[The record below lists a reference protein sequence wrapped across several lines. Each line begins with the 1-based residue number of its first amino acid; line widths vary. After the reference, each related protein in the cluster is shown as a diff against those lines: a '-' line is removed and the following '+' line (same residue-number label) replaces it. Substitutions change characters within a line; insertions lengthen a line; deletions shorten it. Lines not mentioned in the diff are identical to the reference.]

1 MSIADGRWGTTGYR
15 YDGNGQVEE
24 ARYGDG
30 LAERFD
36 YDAALNVSA
45 FQELDRGPGGP
56 VQAASFLEAAP
67 DTRLRFWHGSAGGR
81 VSEAWGPQGERVTY
95 RHDGLGRVVE
105 RRLERDGFRPLVWSY
120 GWDGRDRLVSCET
133 PTGEVWSYGYD
144 PFGRRLWKRRST
156 AEGVSGTAYG
166 WDGDLLSAEAPLRA
180 DGSAEWGSATVWH
193 YEPGTF
199 RPVAR
204 EGSDGSLLYV
214 VTDHLGTPREL
225 YDGQGRR
232 AWSRSHRLWGGTR
245 GVWRGE
251 AANDGAVSLAAV
263 RAARDEADGDE
274 ADLCPIGFPGQ
285 WADNE
290 NGLSYNRFRYY
301 NAEAGQYV
309 SPDPIGL
316 DGGLQPQGYVH
327 RPVAELDPL
336 GLAGCEFDKY
346 NYKNEEQYVPSSSA
360 EGEKLK
366 EHLQQA
372 QKYGQGELKSLKMV
386 ELDIM
391 EKYLLPEHQE
401 K

>member
-1 MSIADGRWGTTGYR
+1 MLASGHDPAGRLVR
-15 YDGNGQVEE
+15 QV
-24 ARYGDG
+24 AGRG
-30 LAERFD
+30 
-36 YDAALNVSA
+36 AL
-45 FQELDRGPGGP
+45 PG
-56 VQAASFLEAAP
+56 ASPEPAP

-105 RRLERDGFRPLVWSY
+105 RRLERDGFRPLTWSY

-225 YDGQGRR
+225 LDESGR
-232 AWSRSHRLWGGTR
+232 AVWSAEYRLWGAVR
-245 GVWRGE
+245 RVWV
-251 AANDGAVSLAAV
+251 AANDDGPGGRGPGGGRVHAVAGTLALASDPGVVEAV
-263 RAARDEADGDE
+263 L
-274 ADLCPIGFPGQ
+274 LCPLRFQGQ
-285 WADNE
+285 WQDGE
-290 NGLSYNRFRYY
+290 TGLVYNRFRYY
-301 NAEAGQYV
+301 DPLTTQYV
-309 SPDPIGL
+309 SLDPIGL
-316 DGGLQPQGYVH
+316 L
-327 RPVAELDPL
+327 
-336 GLAGCEFDKY
+336 
-346 NYKNEEQYVPSSSA
+346 
-360 EGEKLK
+360 
-366 EHLQQA
+366 
-372 QKYGQGELKSLKMV
+372 
-386 ELDIM
+386 
-391 EKYLLPEHQE
+391 
-401 K
+401 

>member
-1 MSIADGRWGTTGYR
+1 MLASVHDPAGRLVRQVAGRRALPGAAPEPALERVYGWNRASEPVSIADGRWGTTGYG

-45 FQELDRGPGGP
+45 FQEVDRGPGGP
-56 VQAASFLEAAP
+56 IQAASFLEAAP

-105 RRLERDGFRPLVWSY
+105 RRLERNGFRPLTWSY

-156 AEGVSGTAYG
+156 TEGVSGTAYG

-180 DGSAEWGSATVWH
+180 DGSAEWDAATVWH

-214 VTDHLGTPREL
+214 VTDHLGTPR
-225 YDGQGRR
+225 
-232 AWSRSHRLWGGTR
+232 
-245 GVWRGE
+245 
-251 AANDGAVSLAAV
+251 
-263 RAARDEADGDE
+263 
-274 ADLCPIGFPGQ
+274 
-285 WADNE
+285 
-290 NGLSYNRFRYY
+290 
-301 NAEAGQYV
+301 
-309 SPDPIGL
+309 
-316 DGGLQPQGYVH
+316 
-327 RPVAELDPL
+327 
-336 GLAGCEFDKY
+336 
-346 NYKNEEQYVPSSSA
+346 
-360 EGEKLK
+360 
-366 EHLQQA
+366 
-372 QKYGQGELKSLKMV
+372 
-386 ELDIM
+386 
-391 EKYLLPEHQE
+391 
-401 K
+401 